1 MRDYFWRWLK
11 TAFTHSLG
19 PIDLWTGMAVAALG
33 ILDHYWPQ
41 AQIMTAYGWQIPIW
55 VLAAVMLVR
64 LLCAPYWMAQED
76 AAKLAK
82 AEADRQTRDG
92 KKALRDR
99 LAQFLD
105 AGTKLMTRCRN
116 PQEPKVP
123 LIQAI
128 ADWQKEVAEF
138 IASNLDHGFLAR
150 FRDDSSQSGVTIT
163 GPHGTQ
169 WSRLNV
175 QVPRLGD
182 FIREL
187 Q

>member
-1 MRDYFWRWLK
+1 
-11 TAFTHSLG
+11 
-19 PIDLWTGMAVAALG
+19 MAVAALG
-33 ILDHYWPQ
+33 ILDHLWPQ

-64 LLCAPYWMAQED
+64 LLCAPYWMAQQD

-82 AEADRQTRDG
+82 AEADRLTRDD
-92 KKALRDR
+92 KKALRDK

-116 PQEPKVP
+116 PQEAKVP
-123 LIQAI
+123 LIQAVV
-128 ADWQKEVAEF
+128 DWEKQVEAF
-138 IASNLDHGFLAR
+138 MASDLDPGFLAR
-150 FRDDSSQSGVTIT
+150 FCDGSSQSGVTIT
-163 GPHGTQ
+163 GPHWAE

-175 QVPRLGD
+175 RVPRLSD